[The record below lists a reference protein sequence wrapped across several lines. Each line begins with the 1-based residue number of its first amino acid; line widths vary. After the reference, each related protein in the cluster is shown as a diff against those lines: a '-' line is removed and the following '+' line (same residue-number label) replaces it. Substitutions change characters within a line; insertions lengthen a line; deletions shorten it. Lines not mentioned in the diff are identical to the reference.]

1 MTPRSHATPR
11 YGFNTGLPWMVGV
24 TGAIAAITITLPA
37 QAAVLNDWSFDPATR
52 QLQVTLPTGI
62 DPNFLLLAEPARII
76 LNLPNTQ
83 VGNVPL
89 ARQYSGAVRSVRVS
103 QFDANTTRI
112 VVELAPNTILDPRHA
127 ELTAANVSSGQRWT
141 LRPLIVD
148 GPNGATPAAPPTTA
162 AAPAPATPPAPSA
175 AVPSENAAAPPL
187 PDLPDTGDAAAVGA
201 VSPPVAPPYTAD
213 DGIRTDASA
222 LLGPSDGA
230 ATGPPP
236 DALPIDPFAQRSQPA
251 VSVPPL
257 TDSAAPSDTPSQVA
271 SAPQNSAP
279 AESAVPAPT
288 VTVPPLPERAPS
300 NPPAT
305 PPAPEP
311 STAPLPEP
319 SAPAS
324 PSPGASPPAPT
335 SAAIDS
341 DATTGI
347 PLRVEPPPVSAP
359 AATAAPQ
366 AAPVSPPAAAA
377 TPQPAP
383 SPAASSAEIPS
394 SPESPAPDIA
404 PPFLETTP
412 PAAIAPAAPTA
423 TPPPF
428 LEATPASPQGP
439 ETRTQPPPPAPQTTD
454 GVIPF
459 GTPLPEEGKAPATVT
474 PGSELPVGT
483 RLRLRYPGTAPLVLD
498 RAEPWYEVLIVD
510 EPVQHPNTGAILVPA
525 GTQVLGRFE
534 NNAANGQRFISQ
546 VIVQGGDRDPVVA
559 TSDTLAGTPQ
569 GGTNLLRNSGIGAA
583 AVMVLSGFSGV
594 GILGGAAL
602 GAAATYAT
610 TPQIVVIQPGQ
621 IIEAEVIVPAPPAP

>member
-1 MTPRSHATPR
+1 MAPRSHATPR
-11 YGFNTGLPWMVGV
+11 YGFSTGLPWMVGA

-89 ARQYSGAVRSVRVS
+89 ARQYSGAVRSIRVS

-127 ELTAANVSSGQRWT
+127 ELTAAAVSSGQRWT

-148 GPNGATPAAPPTTA
+148 GPNGATPAAPPVPAAPPASPA
-162 AAPAPATPPAPSA
+162 AAPSD
-175 AVPSENAAAPPL
+175 SAAAPPL
-187 PDLPDTGDAAAVGA
+187 PNLPDPGDAAAVGA
-201 VSPPVAPPYTAD
+201 VSSPVAPQYTAD

-236 DALPIDPFAQRSQPA
+236 DALPIDPFGQRSQPA

-257 TDSAAPSDTPSQVA
+257 TESAAPTDTPSQVA

-279 AESAVPAPT
+279 PAPVVSAPA
-288 VTVPPLPERAPS
+288 VTVPPLPARVPS
-300 NPPAT
+300 S
-305 PPAPEP
+305 PPAPSPAPAAP
-311 STAPLPEP
+311 STAPLAEP
-319 SAPAS
+319 SVPAS
-324 PSPGASPPAPT
+324 APPVASSP
-335 SAAIDS
+335 AIDS

-347 PLRVEPPPVSAP
+347 PLRVEPPPASAP
-359 AATAAPQ
+359 R
-366 AAPVSPPAAAA
+366 PPLPAAA

-383 SPAASSAEIPS
+383 SPAAPTTGIPR

-412 PAAIAPAAPTA
+412 PTAISPSSAPAAA
-423 TPPPF
+423 PPPF
-428 LEATPASPQGP
+428 LEETPAPPQGP
-439 ETRTQPPPPAPQTTD
+439 ETRTQPPPPSPQAPD

-459 GTPLPEEGKAPATVT
+459 GTPLPAEGKAPVTVT

-483 RLRLRYPGTAPLVLD
+483 RLRLRYPGTVPLVLD

-510 EPVQHPNTGAILVPA
+510 EPVQHPSTGAILVPA

-534 NNAANGQRFISQ
+534 NNAASGQRFISQ
-546 VIVQGGDRDPVVA
+546 VIVQGGDREPVVA

-569 GGTNLLRNSGIGAA
+569 GGASLLRNSGIGAA

-610 TPQIVVIQPGQ
+610 TPQLVVIQPGQ